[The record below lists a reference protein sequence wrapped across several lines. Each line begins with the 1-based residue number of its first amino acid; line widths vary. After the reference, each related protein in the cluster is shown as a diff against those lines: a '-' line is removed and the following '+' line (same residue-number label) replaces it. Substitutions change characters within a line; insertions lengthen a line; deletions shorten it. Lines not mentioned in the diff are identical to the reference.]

1 MRSRDFPFVMPNLRI
16 AFNDAKHAAIML
28 GVSPPAQSHKRTPGI
43 MLKRN
48 SVVVCMLLM
57 VAASSCIAQSNP
69 SPVTLRFPDK
79 GFSSYTNLSQSYDSS
94 SNWTSIVDS
103 TVSYN
108 FNRVFAISV
117 GAPVYLAYNQPLF
130 TSTTTPTG
138 GTTRTFTPISGYNG
152 MGDLRFGLR
161 FATPT
166 PILKYVVTVTGTA
179 PTGDTSIGL
188 STGRA
193 TADFN
198 NHLEF
203 DLGHFSPLLDLGI
216 ANTSTL
222 VNMVR
227 RPYTTLGLLSHYK
240 AGLGIPLGKRLNFEF
255 AGYEN
260 LPMGLQKLYSQEFNR
275 GPGSISS
282 GGSGTSV
289 PIYEQVAAAF
299 GKGFTEDNGFTTGL
313 NADLGRFM
321 DMGFTYDRSARQK
334 LDSFSFSI
342 GIRIGHAPAH

>member
-1 MRSRDFPFVMPNLRI
+1 
-16 AFNDAKHAAIML
+16 
-28 GVSPPAQSHKRTPGI
+28 

-48 SVVVCMLLM
+48 CVFAFALLM
-57 VAASSCIAQSNP
+57 FAALACVAQTTPSSL
-69 SPVTLRFPDK
+69 TLHMPDR
-79 GFSSYTNLSQSYDSS
+79 GFSSYTILSQSYDSS
-94 SNWTSIVDS
+94 ANWTSVVDS

-108 FNRVFAISV
+108 FNRVFGISI

-130 TSTTTPTG
+130 TTSTTPSG
-138 GTTRTFTPISGYNG
+138 GTTAQFTPISGFRA
-152 MGDLRFGLR
+152 MGDTRFGLR

-166 PILKYVVTVTGTA
+166 PVIKYVATVTGTA

-188 STGRA
+188 STGRV

-198 NHLEF
+198 NHMEI

-216 ANTSTL
+216 ANSSTL
-222 VNMVR
+222 VNMVK

-240 AGLGIPLGKRLNFEF
+240 AGLGLPLGKRLSLEL

-275 GPGSISS
+275 GPGSVSSS
-282 GGSGTSV
+282 GRGTSA
-289 PIYEQVAAAF
+289 PIYEQVAAAI

-313 NADLGRFM
+313 NADLGRYM

-342 GIRIGHAPAH
+342 GIRIGRAPAH

>member
-1 MRSRDFPFVMPNLRI
+1 
-16 AFNDAKHAAIML
+16 
-28 GVSPPAQSHKRTPGI
+28 

-48 SVVVCMLLM
+48 FVFALVLLM
-57 VAASSCIAQSNP
+57 LGALACMGQATPSSPI
-69 SPVTLRFPDK
+69 LRFPDR
-79 GFSSYTNLSQSYDSS
+79 GFSSYTTLSQSYDSS
-94 SNWTSIVDS
+94 ANWTSIVDS

-108 FNRVFAISV
+108 FNRVFAVSV
-117 GAPVYLAYNQPLF
+117 GAPFYLAYNQPLF

-138 GTTRTFTPISGYNG
+138 GTGTQFTPISGFKA
-152 MGDLRFGLR
+152 MGDTRIGLR

-166 PILKYVVTVTGTA
+166 PIIKYVVTVTGTA

-188 STGRA
+188 STGRV

-198 NHLEF
+198 NHVEF

-216 ANTSTL
+216 ANTSAL
-222 VNMVR
+222 INAVK
-227 RPYTTLGLLSHYK
+227 RPYTTLGMLSHYK
-240 AGLGIPLGKRLNFEF
+240 AGLGLPLGKRLSLEF

-260 LPMGLQKLYSQEFNR
+260 LPLGLQKLYSQEFNR
-275 GPGSISS
+275 GPGSVSSS
-282 GGSGTSV
+282 GKGKSA

-313 NADLGRFM
+313 NAEMGRYM
-321 DMGFTYDRSARQK
+321 DMGFTYDRSARQQ

>member
-1 MRSRDFPFVMPNLRI
+1 
-16 AFNDAKHAAIML
+16 
-28 GVSPPAQSHKRTPGI
+28 

-48 SVVVCMLLM
+48 FVFALVLLM
-57 VAASSCIAQSNP
+57 LGALACMGQATPSSPI
-69 SPVTLRFPDK
+69 LRFPDR
-79 GFSSYTNLSQSYDSS
+79 GFSSYTVLSQSYDSS
-94 SNWTSIVDS
+94 ANWTSIVDS

-108 FNRVFAISV
+108 FNRVFAVSV
-117 GAPVYLAYNQPLF
+117 GAPFYLAYNQPLF

-138 GTTRTFTPISGYNG
+138 GTTMQFTPISGFKA
-152 MGDLRFGLR
+152 MGDTRIGLR

-166 PILKYVVTVTGTA
+166 PIIKYVATVTGTA

-227 RPYTTLGLLSHYK
+227 RPYTTLGMLSHYK
-240 AGLGIPLGKRLNFEF
+240 AGLGLPLGKRLNLEI

-260 LPMGLQKLYSQEFNR
+260 LPLGLQKLYSQEFNR
-275 GPGSISS
+275 GPGSVSS
-282 GGSGTSV
+282 GGNGKSA

-313 NADLGRFM
+313 NADLGHFI
-321 DMGFTYDRSARQK
+321 DMGFIYDRSARQK

-342 GIRIGHAPAH
+342 GIRIGHAPKY

>member
-1 MRSRDFPFVMPNLRI
+1 MLRRNCVFALVLLI
-16 AFNDAKHAAIML
+16 ISTAAGL
-28 GVSPPAQSHKRTPGI
+28 AQSTP
-43 MLKRN
+43 
-48 SVVVCMLLM
+48 
-57 VAASSCIAQSNP
+57 SSLS
-69 SPVTLRFPDK
+69 LHMPDR

-94 SNWTSIVDS
+94 ANWTSIVDS

-108 FNRVFAISV
+108 FNRVFGISV
-117 GAPVYLAYNQPLF
+117 GAPFYLAYNQPLF
-130 TSTTTPTG
+130 TSATTQTGSTTPQ
-138 GTTRTFTPISGYNG
+138 FTPTSGYNA
-152 MGDLRFGLR
+152 MGDLRVGLR

-166 PILKYVVTVTGTA
+166 PVIKYVATVTGTA

-198 NHLEF
+198 NHVEF

-222 VNMVR
+222 VNMVK

-240 AGLGIPLGKRLNFEF
+240 AGLGLPLGKRLSLEL

-260 LPMGLQKLYSQEFNR
+260 LPLGLQKLYSQEFNR
-275 GPGSISS
+275 GPRSVSSS
-282 GGSGTSV
+282 GKGKSA

-313 NADLGRFM
+313 NADLGRYM

-342 GIRIGHAPAH
+342 GIRIGRAPAH

>member
-1 MRSRDFPFVMPNLRI
+1 
-16 AFNDAKHAAIML
+16 
-28 GVSPPAQSHKRTPGI
+28 

-48 SVVVCMLLM
+48 SVLALVLLM
-57 VAASSCIAQSNP
+57 MASGCVAQSTP
-69 SPVTLRFPDK
+69 SPVTLRFPDR
-79 GFSSYTNLSQSYDSS
+79 GFSSYTVLSQSYDSS
-94 SNWTSIVDS
+94 ANWTSIVDS

-108 FNRVFAISV
+108 FNRVFAVSV
-117 GAPVYLAYNQPLF
+117 GAPFYLAYNQPLF

-138 GTTRTFTPISGYNG
+138 GTTMQFTPISGFKA
-152 MGDLRFGLR
+152 MGDTRIGLR

-166 PILKYVVTVTGTA
+166 PIIKYVATVTGTA

-227 RPYTTLGLLSHYK
+227 RPYTTLGMLSHYK
-240 AGLGIPLGKRLNFEF
+240 AGLGLPLGKRLNLEI

-260 LPMGLQKLYSQEFNR
+260 LPLGLQKLYS
-275 GPGSISS
+275 
-282 GGSGTSV
+282 
-289 PIYEQVAAAF
+289 
-299 GKGFTEDNGFTTGL
+299 
-313 NADLGRFM
+313 
-321 DMGFTYDRSARQK
+321 
-334 LDSFSFSI
+334 
-342 GIRIGHAPAH
+342 